1 MSQFK
6 LALSPSSSIKHH
18 QTVFTAPRAA
28 FTYTFNQPGWKGAR
42 SLADCSPVSV
52 NRVTVYTERKGERR
66 EKRGIGQVIRNY
78 FLLPSHGRK
87 NAGLGR
93 SELWKGRCI
102 PRSPAKNPIWPDD
115 AFESG
120 RNPETRSPR
129 FQLTKPLPSL
139 PPSIPRPGSHYA
151 NFLQISCRRV

>member
-6 LALSPSSSIKHH
+6 LDLSPSSSNAPH
-18 QTVFTAPRAA
+18 QTPSNSLYSSSSRVHV
-28 FTYTFNQPGWKGAR
+28 YQPGWKGAR

-52 NRVTVYTERKGERR
+52 NRVTVCTERKGERR

-129 FQLTKPLPSL
+129 FQLTKPPSL
-139 PPSIPRPGSHYA
+139 HSPACGASHYA